1 MKEIRYYIKRISEF
15 PTHLIQIE
23 SISIESLWHD
33 TMMRLT
39 GELNQVDFLKT
50 QNWKQIQSDLNIA
63 GLHSMISYLLVD
75 EESTLEKFDNL
86 AKDHLA
92 SFLKDQLP
100 LLAEAV
106 SPYTEWI
113 NDGER
118 SEELVRSLFHF
129 LDVLPSGESKDYFK
143 DRYKSIDTIERF
155 KILEESKKSQERAKE
170 MLRKI
175 KQAEEEEAAS
185 KYNRE

>member
-1 MKEIRYYIKRISEF
+1 MKEIRYYIKCISEF

-33 TMMRLT
+33 TMVRLT

-86 AKDHLA
+86 A

-106 SPYTEWI
+106 SPFTEWI

-143 DRYKSIDTIERF
+143 DRSKSIDTIERF